1 MSMELYVVL
10 ALHSSPTGEAWQ
22 NALKEQGVP
31 VEFNALPDP
40 ARDTGFVP
48 LTVLGQQSGFYFLRG
63 DYRELSGCYPA
74 IASVKLQEPV
84 VYSLRYGGHYL
95 QGAAV
100 LYAASVL
107 VARFGGVA
115 FEPQGGIFMTE
126 RQLLDA
132 AKLCEGLRELG
143 VPP

>member
-1 MSMELYVVL
+1 MSMQLFVVL

-31 VEFNALPDP
+31 LQFSALPDP

-48 LTVLGQQSGFYFLRG
+48 LTVLGQPSGFYFLRENYG
-63 DYRELSGCYPA
+63 ELRGLYPA
-74 IASVKLQEPV
+74 LARVKLQEPV
-84 VYSLRYGGHYL
+84 VYSLGYGGHFL
-95 QGAAV
+95 ECASAF
-100 LYAASVL
+100 YAASVL

-115 FEPQGGIFMTE
+115 FEPQGGSFMTE
-126 RQLLDA
+126 RQLVDA
-132 AKLCEGLRELG
+132 AKLCEGLRALD

>member
-48 LTVLGQQSGFYFLRG
+48 LTILGQQSGFYFLRE
-63 DYRELSGCYPA
+63 DYKELCGHYPA
-74 IASVKLQEPV
+74 LASVKLQEAV
-84 VYSLRYGGHYL
+84 VYSLGYGGHFL
-95 QGAAV
+95 EGASAF
-100 LYAASVL
+100 YAASVL

-132 AKLCEGLRELG
+132 AKLCESLRALG